1 MRSEPV
7 LAAKHGHALRWG
19 GAAVLAAALVLCL
32 GSGARADVLYVDIGA
47 GDAHTC
53 AVRADGD
60 IACWGDNS
68 AGQANPP
75 TGKFSAVTVGGRHT
89 CAQRNDTNTVAC
101 WGDNSAGQAN
111 PPGDKFFPFS
121 VSAGLRHTCGVKLA
135 DFTVACWGD
144 NTSGQASP
152 PAREFRFVRAGGAH
166 TCGEEQGA
174 SGNILTCWGDNT
186 SGQASPPP
194 PGKFAAGFS
203 TERNHTCGIRED
215 SVIVCWGDNT
225 FGQATPPQGP
235 MRPLFIT
242 AGGRHT
248 CIVRADQGSSAVC
261 WGDNSSGQATPTAPG
276 PFDKI
281 SAGEAHTCAL
291 ARGRVVC
298 WGSNTSGQATP
309 PGDPPPLV
317 NIVTSGCSPCRVGD
331 SISLSLDFSNPVT
344 EPRTVELTFVGHFPD
359 GVTVRSFLAQDL
371 EATLP
376 PGESSLQLDPATIT
390 VDLPVGTY
398 FLEAAL
404 LHPVTGV
411 TLSRHS
417 VPVRLDP

>member
-152 PAREFRFVRAGGAH
+152 P
-166 TCGEEQGA
+166 
-174 SGNILTCWGDNT
+174 
-186 SGQASPPP
+186 P

-203 TERNHTCGIRED
+203 TGRNHTCGIRED

-291 ARGRVVC
+291 ARGRVFC

-359 GVTVRSFLAQDL
+359 GVTVRSFLAPDL
-371 EATLP
+371 KVSLP
-376 PGESSLQLDPATIT
+376 PGESALRLDPATLT
-390 VDLPVGTY
+390 PDLPAGTY

-404 LHPVTGV
+404 LHPATGV

-417 VPVRLDP
+417 VPLQLVPLSAGP